1 MGNSA
6 SISVIKVESEK
17 RKKVN
22 IKRRRIVGGCC
33 CFGGKGEVRKIY
45 NEIRCSDDKNII

>member
-22 IKRRRIVGGCC
+22 RKRVVGGFC
-33 CFGGKGEVRKIY
+33 CFGKKGEVRKIY
-45 NEIRCSDDKNII
+45 DEIKGSDDKNII